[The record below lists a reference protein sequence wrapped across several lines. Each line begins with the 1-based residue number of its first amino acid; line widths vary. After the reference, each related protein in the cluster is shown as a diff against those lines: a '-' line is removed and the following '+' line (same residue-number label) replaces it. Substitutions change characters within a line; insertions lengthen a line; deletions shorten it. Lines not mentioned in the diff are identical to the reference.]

1 MNKILILTMGVL
13 AFSATNAFAQNQQG
27 EDQRGPRGQM
37 ERPDG
42 PGGPDGP
49 GPDEMRKHGPKLDL
63 DGDGVV
69 SKAEFLKHAEERFS
83 KIDKDGSGDI
93 SKEEGRAAHKH
104 MKDKRKK
111 FMEKRQDRRQTQDN
125 KTTSE

>member
-13 AFSATNAFAQNQQG
+13 AFSATNAFAQDQQG

-42 PGGPDGP
+42 PGPDG
-49 GPDEMRKHGPKLDL
+49 MRKHGPKLDL

-111 FMEKRQDRRQTQDN
+111 FMEKRHDRRQNQDN